1 MKKILLSAAM
11 LAFAATGGFAQ
22 NTTTTAPQT
31 TVNRQATSQ
40 RLEARKVRQAKLSA
54 EEMAKLKV
62 QRLDKI
68 VKLSDVQKQHAE
80 AIYLKEA
87 KAHKERMAQRQETQ
101 EQINSILEK
110 DQIQK
115 LDNAKKERLADMRSR
130 SSKRSVPVKAE

>member
-11 LAFAATGGFAQ
+11 LTLAATGGFAQ

-40 RLEARKVRQAKLSA
+40 RLEARKGKQAKLSA
-54 EEMAKLKV
+54 EEMARLKV

-68 VKLSDVQKQHAE
+68 VKLSDAQKQNAE

-87 KAHKERMAQRQETQ
+87 KAHEERVAQRDETRK
-101 EQINSILEK
+101 QINSILDK
-110 DQIQK
+110 NQIEK
-115 LDNAKKERLADMRSR
+115 LDSAQKERLANMRNR
-130 SSKRSVPVKAE
+130 LTNRSVPVKAE